1 MRFHSPVAVAAIA
14 AAVLCVPPVLS
25 GQETKDDAADAARLV
40 DVLAIHTGSTV
51 ADIGAGSGGLAQR
64 IAQTVGREGHVYATE
79 VNTQRLGDLR
89 NLARGTDPNIVVVE
103 GAAAQSNLPDGCC
116 DAIYMRHVYHHFGEP
131 GPMNASLYRALKPG
145 GKLAVIDFTPKTG
158 KSAPAGQRASGDA
171 HGVMQQTVID
181 ELSAAGFT
189 NTHAAEWPASGSFL
203 VVGERP

>member
-1 MRFHSPVAVAAIA
+1 MRFRSVVPIAAIA
-14 AAVLCVPPVLS
+14 AATLWAQLVVV
-25 GQETKDDAADAARLV
+25 GQETKDDAVDSARLV
-40 DVLAIHTGSTV
+40 EVLLIQPGSAV
-51 ADIGAGSGGLAQR
+51 ADIGAGSGGLAER
-64 IAQTVGREGHVYATE
+64 MAQAVGREGRIYATE
-79 VNTQRLGDLR
+79 VNPQRLDDLR
-89 NLARGTDPNIVVVE
+89 TLARGSDPNIVVVE
-103 GAAAQSNLPDGCC
+103 GAPAQTNLPDGCC

-131 GPMNASLYRALKPG
+131 SSMNASLYRALKPG